1 MAMGKNV
8 TQTSPSSAVLM
19 EKQIK
24 SWHNSVNDSEWKII
38 HYIFLDNC
46 TDPHKIADVKL
57 NTIVY
62 LITQVLWDNAK
73 SHWFPE
79 WF

>member
-8 TQTSPSSAVLM
+8 TQTVLNQQCYGQANLVM
-19 EKQIK
+19 N
-24 SWHNSVNDSEWKII
+24 NSVNNSERKTI

-57 NTIVY
+57 NMIVY
-62 LITQVLWDNAK
+62 LITQILWDNAK